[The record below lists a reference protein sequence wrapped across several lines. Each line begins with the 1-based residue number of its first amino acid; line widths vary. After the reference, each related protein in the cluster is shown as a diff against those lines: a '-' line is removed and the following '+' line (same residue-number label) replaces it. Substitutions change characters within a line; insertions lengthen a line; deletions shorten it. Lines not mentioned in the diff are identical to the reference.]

1 MNSYF
6 EVGVR
11 YDKTMEDGVVRKVTE
26 NYLVEA
32 VSFTEAEKRA
42 TQEMEAYI
50 SGDFRVVTEKIT
62 NIAEIVTTDDATA
75 DKFYKVKH
83 NLITINEKTLKEKK
97 QAQYII
103 IQASSVDDA
112 RNRYMQHIKGW
123 LVDVVLEAVSE
134 TKYMDYF
141 PFKYDLYIKQEK

>member
-11 YDKTMEDGVVRKVTE
+11 YDKTMEDGAVRKVTE

-83 NLITINEKTLKEKK
+83 SLITINEKTLKEKK

-112 RNRYMQHIKGW
+112 RNRYMQHIKDW

-141 PFKYDLYIKQEK
+141 PFKYDL

>member
-11 YDKTMEDGVVRKVTE
+11 YDKTMEDGVIRKVTE
-26 NYLVEA
+26 NYLLDA
-32 VSFTEAEKRA
+32 ISFTEAEKRA
-42 TQEMEAYI
+42 TEEMKAYI
-50 SGDFRVVTEKIT
+50 SGEFRVVTEKIT
-62 NIAEIVTTDDATA
+62 NIAEVVTTDDASA

-83 NLITINEKTLKEKK
+83 SLITIDEKTAKEKK
-97 QAQYII
+97 LAQY

-112 RNRYMQHIKGW
+112 RDRYKQHIKGW

-141 PFKYDLYIKQEK
+141 PYNNN

>member
-11 YDKTMEDGVVRKVTE
+11 YDKTMDDGVARKVTE
-26 NYLVEA
+26 TYLLDA
-32 VSFTEAEKRA
+32 LTFTEAEKRA
-42 TQEMEAYI
+42 TEEMEAYI
-50 SGDFRVVTEKIT
+50 SGEFRVVTEKIA
-62 NIAEIVTTDDATA
+62 NISEVVTTDDDSA

-83 NLITINEKTLKEKK
+83 NLITIDEKTGKEKK
-97 QAQYII
+97 QPQYII
-103 IQASSVDDA
+103 IQAASVDDA
-112 RNRYMQHIKGW
+112 RDRYKQYIKGW

-141 PFKYDLYIKQEK
+141 TYKLN

>member
-11 YDKTMEDGVVRKVTE
+11 YDKTMEDGAVRKVTE
-26 NYLVEA
+26 NYLLDA
-32 VSFTEAEKRA
+32 LSFTEAEKRI
-42 TQEMEAYI
+42 TEEMKAYI
-50 SGDFRVVTEKIT
+50 SGEFRVVTEKIT
-62 NIAEIVTTDDATA
+62 NIAEVVTTDALSA

-83 NLITINEKTLKEKK
+83 SIITIDEKTAKEKK

-112 RNRYMQHIKGW
+112 RDRYKQHVKDW
-123 LVDVVLEAVSE
+123 LADLKLEAVSE

-141 PFKYDLYIKQEK
+141 PYGSK

>member
-1 MNSYF
+1 MPSLSQ
-6 EVGVR
+6 
-11 YDKTMEDGVVRKVTE
+11 KRKSVP
-26 NYLVEA
+26 NYLLDA
-32 VSFTEAEKRA
+32 LSFTEAEKRA
-42 TQEMEAYI
+42 TEEMKAYI
-50 SGDFRVVTEKIT
+50 SGEFRVVTEKIT
-62 NIAEIVTTDDATA
+62 NIAEVVTTNDTSA

-83 NLITINEKTLKEKK
+83 SLITIDEKTAKEKK

-112 RNRYMQHIKGW
+112 RDRYKQHINGW

-141 PFKYDLYIKQEK
+141 PYNNN

>member
-26 NYLVEA
+26 NYLFDA
-32 VSFTEAEKRA
+32 LSFTEAEKRA
-42 TQEMEAYI
+42 TEEMKAYI
-50 SGDFRVVTEKIT
+50 SGEFRVVTEKIT
-62 NIAEIVTTDDATA
+62 NIAEVVTTNDTSD

-83 NLITINEKTLKEKK
+83 SLITIDEKTGKEKK

-112 RNRYMQHIKGW
+112 RDRYKQHIKGW
-123 LVDVVLEAVSE
+123 LADLVLEAVSE
-134 TKYMDYF
+134 TKYRDYF
-141 PFKYDLYIKQEK
+141 PYTNN

>member
-42 TQEMEAYI
+42 TLAMEAYI

-62 NIAEIVTTDDATA
+62 NIAEIVTTDDVTA

-83 NLITINEKTLKEKK
+83 SLIINEMTAKEKK
-97 QAQYII
+97 LAQYII

-112 RNRYMQHIKGW
+112 HNRYMHHIKDW

-141 PFKYDLYIKQEK
+141 PFKYDL

>member
-11 YDKTMEDGVVRKVTE
+11 YDKTMDDGVARKVTE
-26 NYLVEA
+26 TYLLDA
-32 VSFTEAEKRA
+32 LTFTEAEKRA
-42 TQEMEAYI
+42 TEEMEAYI
-50 SGDFRVVTEKIT
+50 SGEFRVVTEKIT
-62 NIAEIVTTDDATA
+62 NISEVVTTDDDSA

-83 NLITINEKTLKEKK
+83 NLITIDEKTGKEKK
-97 QAQYII
+97 QPQYII
-103 IQASSVDDA
+103 IQAASVDDA
-112 RNRYMQHIKGW
+112 RDRYKQYIKGW

-141 PFKYDLYIKQEK
+141 TYKSN

>member
-11 YDKTMEDGVVRKVTE
+11 YDKTMEDGAIRKVTE
-26 NYLVEA
+26 NYLLEA
-32 VSFTEAEKRA
+32 LSFAEAEKRA
-42 TQEMEAYI
+42 TEEMKPYI
-50 SGDFRVVTEKIT
+50 RGEFRVVTEKIT
-62 NIAEIVTTDDATA
+62 NIAEVVTTTDASA

-83 NLITINEKTLKEKK
+83 SLITIDEKTAQEKK

-112 RNRYMQHIKGW
+112 RDRYKQYIKGW

-141 PFKYDLYIKQEK
+141 PDNNNQ

>member
-1 MNSYF
+1 M
-6 EVGVR
+6 
-11 YDKTMEDGVVRKVTE
+11 DA
-26 NYLVEA
+26 L
-32 VSFTEAEKRA
+32 SFTEAEKRA
-42 TQEMEAYI
+42 TEEMKAYI
-50 SGDFRVVTEKIT
+50 SGEFRVVTEKIT
-62 NIAEIVTTDDATA
+62 NIAEVVTTNDTSA

-83 NLITINEKTLKEKK
+83 SLITIDEKTAKEKK

-112 RNRYMQHIKGW
+112 RDRYKQHINGW

-141 PFKYDLYIKQEK
+141 PYNNN

>member
-1 MNSYF
+1 MNKYF

-11 YDKTMEDGVVRKVTE
+11 YDKTTDDGSVRKVTE
-26 NYLVEA
+26 NYLLEA
-32 VSFTEAEKRA
+32 VSFTEAEARTTEK
-42 TQEMEAYI
+42 MKGCV
-50 SGDFRVVTEKIT
+50 SGEFGVVTEKIT
-62 NIAEIVTTDDATA
+62 NVADVVTSPDAAA

-83 NLITINEKTLKEKK
+83 SIISVDEKTGKAKK

-112 RNRYMQHIKGW
+112 RDRYKQHISGW
-123 LVDVVLEAVSE
+123 IIDVVLEAVSE

-141 PFKYDLYIKQEK
+141 PYNR

>member
-1 MNSYF
+1 MNTYF

-11 YDKTMEDGVVRKVTE
+11 YDKTMEDGAVRKVTE

-83 NLITINEKTLKEKK
+83 SLIIINEKTLNVKK

-112 RNRYMQHIKGW
+112 RNRYMQYIKDW

-141 PFKYDLYIKQEK
+141 PFKYDL

>member
-11 YDKTMEDGVVRKVTE
+11 YYKTMEDGAIRKVTE
-26 NYLVEA
+26 NYLLDA
-32 VSFTEAEKRA
+32 ISFTEAEKRA
-42 TQEMEAYI
+42 TEEMQAYI
-50 SGDFRVVTEKIT
+50 SEFSVVTEKIT
-62 NIAEIVTTDDATA
+62 NIAEVVTTNDTSA

-83 NLITINEKTLKEKK
+83 SLITIGKKTAKEKK

-112 RNRYMQHIKGW
+112 RERYKQHIKGW
-123 LVDVVLEAVSE
+123 FVDVVLEAVSE

-141 PFKYDLYIKQEK
+141 PYTNN

>member
-11 YDKTMEDGVVRKVTE
+11 YDKTMENGAIRKVTE
-26 NYLVEA
+26 NYLLDA
-32 VSFTEAEKRA
+32 LSFTEAEKRA
-42 TQEMEAYI
+42 TEEMKAYI
-50 SGDFRVVTEKIT
+50 SGEFRVVTEKIT
-62 NIAEIVTTDDATA
+62 NIAEVVTTDDASA

-83 NLITINEKTLKEKK
+83 SLITIDEKTAKEKK

-112 RNRYMQHIKGW
+112 RDRYKQYIKGW

-141 PFKYDLYIKQEK
+141 PYNNN

>member
-11 YDKTMEDGVVRKVTE
+11 YDKTMEDGAVRKVTE

-42 TQEMEAYI
+42 TQKMEAYI

-62 NIAEIVTTDDATA
+62 NITEIVTTDDATA

-83 NLITINEKTLKEKK
+83 SLITINEKTLKEKK

-112 RNRYMQHIKGW
+112 RNRYMQYIKDW

-141 PFKYDLYIKQEK
+141 PFKYDL

>member
-1 MNSYF
+1 
-6 EVGVR
+6 
-11 YDKTMEDGVVRKVTE
+11 MEDGVVRKVTE
-26 NYLVEA
+26 NYLLDA
-32 VSFTEAEKRA
+32 LSFTEAEKRA
-42 TQEMEAYI
+42 TEEMKAYI
-50 SGDFRVVTEKIT
+50 SGEFRVVTEKIT
-62 NIAEIVTTDDATA
+62 NIAEVVTTNDTSA

-83 NLITINEKTLKEKK
+83 SLITIDEKTAKEKK

-112 RNRYMQHIKGW
+112 RDRYKQHINGW

-141 PFKYDLYIKQEK
+141 PYNNN

>member
-11 YDKTMEDGVVRKVTE
+11 YDKTMEGDGVRKVTE
-26 NYLVEA
+26 NYLLDA
-32 VSFTEAEKRA
+32 ISFTEAEKRA
-42 TQEMEAYI
+42 TEEMKAYI
-50 SGDFRVVTEKIT
+50 SGEFRVVTEKIT
-62 NIAEIVTTDDATA
+62 NIAEVVTTEDMSA
-75 DKFYKVKH
+75 DKFYKVRH
-83 NLITINEKTLKEKK
+83 SLITIDERTGKEKK

-112 RNRYMQHIKGW
+112 RDRYKQYIKGW

-141 PFKYDLYIKQEK
+141 HYNNN

>member
-11 YDKTMEDGVVRKVTE
+11 YDKTMENGVIRKVTE
-26 NYLVEA
+26 NFLLDA
-32 VSFTEAEKRA
+32 ISFTEAEKRA
-42 TQEMEAYI
+42 TEEMKAYI
-50 SGDFRVVTEKIT
+50 SGEFRVVTEKIT
-62 NIAEIVTTDDATA
+62 HIAEVVTTNDTSA

-83 NLITINEKTLKEKK
+83 SLITIDDDEKTAKEKK

-112 RNRYMQHIKGW
+112 RERYKQHIKGW

-141 PFKYDLYIKQEK
+141 PYTNN

>member
-11 YDKTMEDGVVRKVTE
+11 YDRTMEDGVVRKVTE
-26 NYLVEA
+26 NYLLDA
-32 VSFTEAEKRA
+32 LSFTEAEKRA
-42 TQEMEAYI
+42 TEEMKAYI
-50 SGDFRVVTEKIT
+50 SGEFRVVTEKIT
-62 NIAEIVTTDDATA
+62 NIAEVVTTNDTSA

-83 NLITINEKTLKEKK
+83 SLITINEKTAKKKK

-103 IQASSVDDA
+103 IQASRVDDA
-112 RNRYMQHIKGW
+112 RDRYKQHIKGW

-134 TKYMDYF
+134 TKYMVYF
-141 PFKYDLYIKQEK
+141 PY

>member
-42 TQEMEAYI
+42 TLAMEAYI

-112 RNRYMQHIKGW
+112 RNRYTHYIKGW
-123 LVDVVLEAVSE
+123 LVDTVLEAVSE
-134 TKYMDYF
+134 TKYMEFF
-141 PFKYDLYIKQEK
+141 PFKYDL

>member
-11 YDKTMEDGVVRKVTE
+11 YDKTTEDGVIRNVTE
-26 NYLVEA
+26 NYLLDA
-32 VSFTEAEKRA
+32 LTFTEAEKR
-42 TQEMEAYI
+42 TTEEMEAYA
-50 SGDFRVVTEKIT
+50 SGEFRVVAEKIT
-62 NIAEIVTTDDATA
+62 NISEVVTTDDATA

-83 NLITINEKTLKEKK
+83 SITTINEKTGKEKK

-103 IQASSVDDA
+103 IQAASIDDA
-112 RNRYMQHIKGW
+112 RDRYKQHIKGW

-134 TKYMDYF
+134 TKLMDYF
-141 PFKYDLYIKQEK
+141 RNKQK